1 MNEITTI
8 QGIECYE
15 VEGTAYLK
23 LETVARGLGFTDNS
37 KGTEYVRW
45 NTVRQYLAEIG
56 FSQEVA
62 KDDFIP
68 ENVFY
73 RLAMKA
79 RNETAEKFQ
88 ALIADEI
95 IPAIRKHGAYIAPNA
110 QPQGIEAAALQAVV
124 QPITAALEALTG
136 VVQAMS
142 QRLDGLEQ
150 GRNELKALPP
160 MPEKNPFDDNPF
172 ADPPPKPSSL
182 LARKL
187 WMKLVSEKLELLS
200 TRFGKS
206 NNAILH
212 KIYQDMEEHFET
224 VMDEERF
231 RVMEEQRLE
240 ECSVLLAIFFDPEL
254 RDYFQRTVDY
264 NLAPENRGW

>member
-1 MNEITTI
+1 MNEIMTI

-23 LETVARGLGFTDNS
+23 LETVARGLGFTQTQS
-37 KGTEYVRW
+37 KNGTEYTSIRW
-45 NTVRQYLAEIG
+45 ERVEQYLAEIG
-56 FSQEVA
+56 FPQKWG

-79 RNETAEKFQ
+79 RNETAEQFQ

-95 IPAIRKHGAYIAPNA
+95 IPAIRKHGAYVAPNA

-142 QRLDGLEQ
+142 QRMDAMEQ
-150 GRNELKALPP
+150 GRGELKALPSGGEEAAQSP
-160 MPEKNPFDDNPF
+160 GIASQK
-172 ADPPPKPSSL
+172 
-182 LARKL
+182 R
-187 WMKLVSEKLELLS
+187 WMRTVTEKLDLLS
-200 TRFGKS
+200 AKY
-206 NNAILH
+206 NKPHNAILS
-212 KIYQDMEEHFET
+212 KIYKDIEEEFET
-224 VMDEERF
+224 VMEDERYCA
-231 RVMEEQRLE
+231 MEGHGLE
-240 ECSVLLAIFFDPEL
+240 KCSVLTAIFLDEDL
-254 RDYFQRTVDY
+254 RNYFQRYVDY